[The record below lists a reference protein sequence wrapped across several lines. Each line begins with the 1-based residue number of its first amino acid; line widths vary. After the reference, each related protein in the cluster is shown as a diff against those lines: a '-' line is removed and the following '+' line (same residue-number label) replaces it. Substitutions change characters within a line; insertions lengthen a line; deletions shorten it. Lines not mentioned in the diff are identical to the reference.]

1 MSIVQSGLPL
11 ALSIPFILAA
21 WIAFLHRQRVTAC
34 QETPYPPIE
43 ANGVDPLDIYG
54 ASADLDAAVR
64 EAAAMVDSVACSR
77 WVRLQLSVGA
87 PMTVPVDP
95 STLRIALRDT
105 LLGAINAAPGGQVL
119 ITAANLGRQ
128 LHIRIIDDGPGIDQ
142 LAREISMRQTETLI
156 ALQGGS
162 IAIEARR
169 GRGTVVTIRLPM
181 PVSPE
186 PEASRPLQLPVLA
199 DQDA

>member
-77 WVRLQLSVGA
+77 YATHFWARSMRRLVARCLSRQRTLVVSCTSVSS
-87 PMTVPVDP
+87 MTAQA
-95 STLRIALRDT
+95 S
-105 LLGAINAAPGGQVL
+105 INW
-119 ITAANLGRQ
+119 
-128 LHIRIIDDGPGIDQ
+128 
-142 LAREISMRQTETLI
+142 LARYRC
-156 ALQGGS
+156 
-162 IAIEARR
+162 
-169 GRGTVVTIRLPM
+169 V
-181 PVSPE
+181 
-186 PEASRPLQLPVLA
+186 RPKP
-199 DQDA
+199 